1 MTNIVKN
8 SGKAKWVYSGYV
20 IASDR
25 AVMWSFGNGFARNV
39 LVFGVD
45 NSYYH

>member
-20 IASDR
+20 ITSDR